1 MPSQAI
7 ECLSGPLVNYKG
19 GRLALLGL
27 FGVVYELF
35 QAALS
40 CSGLFQPVL
49 ACYCMI
55 KVLFAFFKRRLHRMF
70 LLPNLLKMN
79 FVLNFIVIL
88 GKCYYKVGKVNTC
101 FRVSFNITAR
111 QTCTFRQKKFQ

>member
-1 MPSQAI
+1 MKMNYMPSQAI
-7 ECLSGPLVNYKG
+7 ECLSVPLVYHRG

-27 FGVVYELF
+27 FGVVYELL
-35 QAALS
+35 QVAPS

-55 KVLFAFFKRRLHRMF
+55 RVLFAFFKRRLHRMF

-79 FVLNFIVIL
+79 FVLNFIIIL
-88 GKCYYKVGKVNTC
+88 GKCYYKVGKV
-101 FRVSFNITAR
+101 
-111 QTCTFRQKKFQ
+111 QHLFQSLF